1 MPRAGARMK
10 LPATLR
16 LRLACLMTQLF
27 MALRQLGS
35 ISLGS
40 LGVPAPSI
48 LNQWTYGYKDVA
60 TKVLG
65 SQTMKFG
72 FDFTQA
78 LLSERPDRRA
88 ELHLLQHLGF
98 PE

>member
-1 MPRAGARMK
+1 MK
-10 LPATLR
+10 LTATLR
-16 LRLACLMTQLF
+16 LLLACREDQLF
-27 MALRQLGS
+27 TANTSNGPQQIGA
-35 ISLGS
+35 ISLGA

-65 SQTMKFG
+65 PQTMKFG
-72 FDFTQA
+72 FDFTR
-78 LLSERPDRRA
+78 LYLSERSDRRA
-88 ELHLLQHLGF
+88 ELHFLQPLGF